1 MPEHARTDIMQTMF
15 VHHGCG
21 QIRGRFFLRIRVN
34 MSLTVRTQVS
44 KRDFLLVLWDKI
56 LSKYCCEITMAL
68 LGRRIATACNELG
81 KGKKASLHLARIAGH
96 ASQAIP
102 PSICRS
108 NS

>member
-1 MPEHARTDIMQTMF
+1 MAVAKLE
-15 VHHGCG
+15 VV
-21 QIRGRFFLRIRVN
+21 FFFRIRVN